1 VTGRYQ
7 ALGEFGARLRRL
19 REDSGL
25 NGKQLAAALSW
36 PHSKVSKIELG
47 RQRPTADEVVAWV
60 AATGA
65 EDHAEDQLADLLID
79 LRSSRVESA
88 PWRRQLRG
96 GHAPRQRASAR
107 LEASAQVIRAFEP
120 AVIPGLLQTADYARQ
135 FMTKHAELHQIDSV
149 IEEGVRARM
158 QRQQILYEP
167 DKELR
172 FLVTEATLRYRPCTP
187 STLRGQLDRLL
198 AVSGL
203 DTVELAILPFTNE
216 LPMTTSHGFWI
227 FDDRLVLVETLSSE
241 ISLRDQEDV
250 QLYVRHF
257 ERLWQV
263 AATGTEA
270 RALLTRVL
278 GDLDGT
284 L

>member
-1 VTGRYQ
+1 MTGRYQ
-7 ALGEFGARLRRL
+7 SLGEFGARLRRL

-25 NGKQLAAALSW
+25 NGKQLAAVLSW
-36 PHSKVSKIELG
+36 PHSKVSKVELG
-47 RQRPTADEVVAWV
+47 RQRPTAEEVSAWV

-65 EDHAEDQLADLLID
+65 GDQLDDLLID

-96 GHAPRQRASAR
+96 GHAPRQRASVR

-135 FMTKHAELHQIDSV
+135 FMTKHADLHQIDSV
-149 IEEGVRARM
+149 IEDGVRARM

-187 STLRGQLDRLL
+187 STLRGQLDRLI

-203 DTVELAILPFTNE
+203 DTVDLAVLPFEAE

-241 ISLRDQEDV
+241 ISLRDNEDV
-250 QLYVRHF
+250 QLYIRHF
-257 ERLWQV
+257 ERLWQS
-263 AATGTEA
+263 AATGAQA
-270 RALLTRVL
+270 RAILTRVL
-278 GDLDGT
+278 SDLDEE
-284 L
+284 